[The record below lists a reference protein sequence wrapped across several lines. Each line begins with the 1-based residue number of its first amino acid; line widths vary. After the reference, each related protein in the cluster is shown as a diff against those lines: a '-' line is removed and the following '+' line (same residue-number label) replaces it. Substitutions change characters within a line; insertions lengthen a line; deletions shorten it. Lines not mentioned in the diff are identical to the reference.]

1 MHQLRKYLTRE
12 QIFTIP
18 NFMSFFRLAE
28 ISRDEI
34 PSPDAEPVD
43 PDTEGWVRTVLASD
57 GGDTLTVL
65 LPFIVWTYW
74 KGSYDVAVGLL
85 ILSAITDALDGVIA
99 RKFNMVS
106 DLGKML
112 DPLSDKLTH
121 AALLVCLASRYRY
134 IWIVF
139 AFLAVKEFTMFF
151 LGAAAIRHRGAVHS
165 AQWYGKVCT
174 VILET
179 VMAALILFPQIPER
193 LVILLLCLCCAAML
207 FSLVMYVIYLCG
219 LIRAGKAQQNTL
231 QGEANAED
239 PEKPVQAPVKE

>member
-1 MHQLRKYLTRE
+1 MHQFRKYLTKE

-18 NFMSFFRLAE
+18 NFMSFFR
-28 ISRDEI
+28 
-34 PSPDAEPVD
+34 V
-43 PDTEGWVRTVLASD
+43 
-57 GGDTLTVL
+57 VL

-112 DPLSDKLTH
+112 DPLCDKLTQ
-121 AALLVCLASRYRY
+121 AALMICLALRYWY
-134 IWIVF
+134 VWIVF
-139 AFLAVKEFTMFF
+139 ALLAVKDITMSL

-174 VILET
+174 VVIET
-179 VMAALILFPQIPER
+179 VMAVLILFPSIPENI
-193 LVILLLCLCCAAML
+193 VVLLLGVCCAAML
-207 FSLVMYVIYLCG
+207 FSLIMYVIYLRG
-219 LIRAGKAQQNTL
+219 LIRAEREQPDQTEPPV
-231 QGEANAED
+231 EA
-239 PEKPVQAPVKE
+239 PQ

>member
-1 MHQLRKYLTRE
+1 MHQFRKYLTKE

-18 NFMSFFRLAE
+18 NFMSFFR
-28 ISRDEI
+28 
-34 PSPDAEPVD
+34 V
-43 PDTEGWVRTVLASD
+43 
-57 GGDTLTVL
+57 VL

-112 DPLSDKLTH
+112 DPLCDKLTQ
-121 AALLVCLASRYRY
+121 AALMICLALRYWY
-134 IWIVF
+134 VWIVF
-139 AFLAVKEFTMFF
+139 ALLAVKDITMSL

-174 VILET
+174 VVLET
-179 VMAALILFPQIPER
+179 VMAVLILFYNIPENI
-193 LVILLLCLCCAAML
+193 VILLLCLCGAAIL
-207 FSLVMYVIYLCG
+207 LSLVMYVIYLRA
-219 LIRAGKAQQNTL
+219 LIRADQKNQTSAA
-231 QGEANAED
+231 GEDGGTENF
-239 PEKPVQAPVKE
+239 PLR

>member
-1 MHQLRKYLTRE
+1 MHQLRKYLTKE

-18 NFMSFFRLAE
+18 NFMSFFR
-28 ISRDEI
+28 
-34 PSPDAEPVD
+34 V
-43 PDTEGWVRTVLASD
+43 
-57 GGDTLTVL
+57 VL

-112 DPLSDKLTH
+112 DPVCDKLTH
-121 AALLVCLASRYRY
+121 AALLICLASRYRY

-139 AFLAVKEFTMFF
+139 GLLAVKELTMFF

-165 AQWYGKVCT
+165 AQWYGKLCT

-179 VMAALILFPQIPER
+179 CMAALILFPHLPEKV
-193 LVILLLCLCCAAML
+193 VIALLCLCVAAMI
-207 FSLVMYVIYLCG
+207 FSLTMYVIYLRG
-219 LIRAGKAQQNTL
+219 LIRAGRAQ
-231 QGEANAED
+231 EAAGAAE
-239 PEKPVQAPVKE
+239 PAPDAPTDGPINE